1 MGVSIKTVEAWE
13 AGTNHP
19 SGSAN
24 RLLHMMELDNE
35 LTEKYPFI
43 SKASST
49 WYFSQE
55 NHTLYSEIGLYYAAK
70 NSMISRKDV

>member
-43 SKASST
+43 SKASS
-49 WYFSQE
+49 
-55 NHTLYSEIGLYYAAK
+55 I
-70 NSMISRKDV
+70 

>member
-19 SGSAN
+19 SGSAS

-49 WYFSQE
+49 
-55 NHTLYSEIGLYYAAK
+55 
-70 NSMISRKDV
+70 